1 MVKLMSKVH
10 WMNTGKFITF
20 LPGEKFIFNG
30 KLCSIQSA
38 LSLDTVL
45 LKEVDSGKNCTA
57 KINELTL
64 PDTGSIESEMP
75 FSQIDLATISEK
87 DLEKAKQ
94 REAVIK

>member
-1 MVKLMSKVH
+1 MVKLTSKVH

-45 LKEVDSGKNCTA
+45 LKEVDTVTSYAA
-57 KINELTL
+57 KINELML
-64 PDTGSIESEMP
+64 PDT
-75 FSQIDLATISEK
+75 
-87 DLEKAKQ
+87 
-94 REAVIK
+94 